1 MEQSPKSVLCDAL
14 ALLIFFAD
22 FHTLDCRPYDGCVKT
37 SRYFLANIGED
48 LDAPGK
54 AKLNLLTFVGIF
66 DIDIILTLAGL
77 NCL

>member
-1 MEQSPKSVLCDAL
+1 MRLQFT
-14 ALLIFFAD
+14 INTFAD
-22 FHTLDCRPYDGCVKT
+22 FHTVDCRPYEGCGKT
-37 SRYFLANIGED
+37 SRYFRANIGED

-66 DIDIILTLAGL
+66 DIDKILTLAGL